1 MAQRAID
8 FSLMSRREIDC
19 RWTPL
24 SHDAMVAVL
33 PPDHPLAKAD
43 AFPIERLL
51 DEPFVELYPRR
62 GLRQLAHPGHRRH
75 PPAGRLRRPRHLR
88 RLRAG
93 GGGAR
98 HRLMNDIYARTAE
111 AEVAVVPLA
120 PARIVEI
127 GIAAPP
133 GAPPLALAALRGLR
147 RPAPST

>member
-51 DEPFVELYPRR
+51 DEPFVELYPGEDCDNSRTLATA
-62 GLRQLAHPGHRRH
+62 GIDVYKRQGV
-75 PPAGRLRRPRHLR
+75 PPQKRSIATRLPQVQKRC
-88 RLRAG
+88 
-93 GGGAR
+93 
-98 HRLMNDIYARTAE
+98 
-111 AEVAVVPLA
+111 V
-120 PARIVEI
+120 
-127 GIAAPP
+127 
-133 GAPPLALAALRGLR
+133 
-147 RPAPST
+147 

>member
-51 DEPFVELYPRR
+51 DEPFVELYPGEDCDNSRTLATAGIRPRPPTPSTTPPPPSRWWRR
-62 GLRQLAHPGHRRH
+62 GSAS
-75 PPAGRLRRPRHLR
+75 
-88 RLRAG
+88 
-93 GGGAR
+93 
-98 HRLMNDIYARTAE
+98 
-111 AEVAVVPLA
+111 
-120 PARIVEI
+120 
-127 GIAAPP
+127 
-133 GAPPLALAALRGLR
+133 
-147 RPAPST
+147 PS